1 MPINNNNIQ
10 NLQKRTM
17 GLEQFKSFAKGYD
30 KKVDSNKDVWIY
42 TRVSSK
48 EQQTNMSLSTQTS
61 NANKFSNEKKFI
73 VVNTFGGTYE
83 SASGD
88 FTRKEFNRLIDE
100 VRKAKIK
107 PYAILINT
115 ISRFSRTGGAGVG
128 LATELVETLGV
139 HLIEVSTGKSTETEE
154 GKIDIYRGLLQARQE
169 NLDRMKVTIPGM
181 IQLLN
186 DGNWLGKAPRG
197 YDQYGTKVRKAK
209 FHSDKQKIILNN
221 EGKLLKKAW
230 QWKLQGEK
238 DFQIIKKLNDLGVA
252 ITKQAM
258 SDMWRNPFYCGI
270 SAHKMLDG
278 EVKKGN
284 WEKMISEQDFL
295 MVTEILKGNRFGYK
309 HEKSNPNRPLN
320 AFICCNTCGEKLTGY
335 EAKKKGLHYYK
346 CQVCKGG
353 SINANTTM
361 RSNGEGAN
369 NLFQNLLAKYEL
381 SRNLKALFKEQLK
394 LTYGTL
400 TEEGEDENKIIENE
414 LSKVEVELKN
424 LKRRNALGEIDDKE
438 TYNELKTEF
447 EAKINDL
454 NKSKNNNSSKI
465 SNLNSYIEN
474 SFEVVANISKY
485 WSSEDIETKKRIQ
498 ELVFSDGLSLDIKNR
513 TYLTKKTNVIFEMTL
528 DIARDSEDS
537 ENKKPTNLVGGL
549 GFVAGTG
556 LEPVTFGL

>member
-48 EQQTNMSLSTQTS
+48 DQESNKSLTVQLAHSKNYAIQ
-61 NANKFSNEKKFI
+61 NNYQ
-73 VVNTFGGTYE
+73 VVSEYGGTYE
-83 SASGD
+83 SASAD
-88 FTRKEFNRLIDE
+88 YTRKEFVRLINE
-100 VRKAKIK
+100 IKKSKIK
-107 PYAILINT
+107 PFAILLNT
-115 ISRFSRTGGAGVG
+115 INRFSRTGGGGVS
-128 LATELVETLGV
+128 LAVMLVEELGV
-139 HLIEVSTGKSTETEE
+139 HLIDVSTGKNTITQQGRLE
-154 GKIDIYRGLLQARQE
+154 IYEGLLKAKQE
-169 NLDRMKVTIPGM
+169 NIDRMKVTIPGM

-309 HEKSNPNRPLN
+309 QEKSNPNRPLN

-381 SRNLKALFKEQLK
+381 SRNLEALFKEQLK

-537 ENKKPTNLVGGL
+537 ESKKPTNLIDGL